1 MMKHLWALPAILRVV
16 LASQHHFSVFDDL
29 LAYPQYEIL
38 YSDSV
43 VSEDYA
49 EKALSAVVS
58 RNSPQSTAVADPPAT
73 SDTSLHRPFEKHS
86 HLEPELHLDS
96 DIATYE
102 NMILNDMRYLCSIP
116 RVPDEDTHQNNTKPN
131 PDEEEKELARATTR
145 GWELLQE
152 MEGSCLYFFSGW
164 WSYSFCYGD
173 EVRQFH
179 QLPPGKNVP
188 VYPPVEDQGVTA
200 YILGKFDGGLKSGK
214 KGGKKDGTQK
224 TLGGKAKLAQD
235 SGSGGNGR
243 ETRERGLARLEAKGE
258 MRYLVQKLKGG
269 TICDLTGK
277 ERNIEVQAST
287 CLMEGHPERISL
299 IKETAICQYVMV
311 ISTPRLCNDV
321 AFQPPKASKPHAIA
335 CTPVL
340 PEASIP
346 AYLAEKEAAD
356 SKIDANLDLFLEEE
370 VEAYL
375 AKGIPLPT
383 TPIIIGDIEVGGHAI
398 VPKGKKIEKSVVVGG
413 GKETLI
419 ATIAKSDGFI
429 ASDSD
434 MKKVGIRTHREVE
447 GVKKEVERVA
457 DGKAWRLDVVETPR
471 GKELRGV
478 IEEDEDGETT
488 KGVGDKKIGK
498 KLTTQKTLLDA
509 KKDYRDRLEAA
520 EKASSEGD
528 VLDEFEDSE
537 EGSDETYKEEL

>member
-1 MMKHLWALPAILRVV
+1 MKNFWSLPAILRVV
-16 LASQHHFSVFDDL
+16 LASQHQFSVFDDL

-49 EKALSAVVS
+49 EKALNAVRS
-58 RNSPQSTAVADPPAT
+58 RNAPQSTAVAEPYAT
-73 SDTSLHRPFEKHS
+73 PDTSLHRPFETHS

-96 DIATYE
+96 DIITYE
-102 NMILNDMRYLCSIP
+102 NMILNDKRYLCGVP
-116 RVPDEDTHQNNTKPN
+116 RVPDEDTHKNSTKPN

-173 EVRQFH
+173 GVRQFH

-188 VYPPVEDQGVTA
+188 VYPPVEDQSVTA
-200 YILGKFDGGLKSGK
+200 YTLGVFDGRLNGEMT
-214 KGGKKDGTQK
+214 DGTQK
-224 TLGGKAKLAQD
+224 TLGGETMLGQD
-235 SGSGGNGR
+235 SDSGVGGR
-243 ETRERGLARLEAKGE
+243 ETREKGLARLEAKGE
-258 MRYLVQKLKGG
+258 IRYLVQKLKGG

-277 ERNIEVQAST
+277 ERKIEFHCQ
-287 CLMEGHPERISL
+287 EGHPERISL
-299 IKETAICQYVMV
+299 IKETATCQYLMV

-346 AYLAEKEAAD
+346 AYLADKEAAEN
-356 SKIDANLDLFLEEE
+356 KADATLDLLLEEDIR
-370 VEAYL
+370 AYL
-375 AKGIPLPT
+375 AEGIPLPKNPT
-383 TPIIIGDIEVGGHAI
+383 IIGDIEVGGHAI
-398 VPKGKKIEKSVVVGG
+398 VPVGKKIEKSVVVGG
-413 GKETLI
+413 GKETLL
-419 ATIAKSDGFI
+419 ATIAKSDGFM
-429 ASDSD
+429 ASESD
-434 MKKVGIRTHREVE
+434 MKRVGIRTHREVE

-457 DGKAWRLDVVETPR
+457 EGKAWRLDVVETPR

-478 IEEDEDGETT
+478 IEDDKDDDETKEAGE
-488 KGVGDKKIGK
+488 KKIGK
-498 KLTTQKTLLDA
+498 KPSTQKTLLDT
-509 KKDYRDRLEAA
+509 KKDYRDRMDATG
-520 EKASSEGD
+520 SG
-528 VLDEFEDSE
+528 SE
-537 EGSDETYKEEL
+537 EEVEEDGSDETYKEEL